1 MKKIIYGF
9 AFSAMMAGAVLTSCD
24 SKQEKVEDAKEEVTE
39 AKEELKDAQQEVNA
53 EYPAF
58 RKENDERIAANQ
70 TEIDRL
76 RKIVAKP
83 GEKPLDNAR
92 RDRIDDI
99 ERRNTDLR
107 TRLDG
112 YETKRS
118 NWDEFKREF
127 NHDMDELGNSFKDM
141 GKDNVK

>member
-1 MKKIIYGF
+1 MKKTMYSF

-24 SKQEKVEDAKEEVTE
+24 SKQDKVEDAKENVTE
-39 AKEELKDAQQEVNA
+39 AKEDLKDAQQELNA
-53 EYPAF
+53 EYPAY
-58 RKENDERIAANQ
+58 KIDMNKRIVANE
-70 TEIDRL
+70 TEIARL
-76 RKIVAKP
+76 RAIINKP

-92 RDRIDDI
+92 RDKIDDL
-99 ERRNTDLR
+99 ERRNADLR

-118 NWDEFKREF
+118 NWEEFKREY

-141 GKDNVK
+141 GKNNVK

>member
-1 MKKIIYGF
+1 MYSF

-24 SKQEKVEDAKEEVTE
+24 SKQDKVEDAKENVTE
-39 AKEELKDAQQEVNA
+39 AKEDLKDAQQELNA
-53 EYPAF
+53 EYPAY
-58 RKENDERIAANQ
+58 KIDMNKRIVANE
-70 TEIDRL
+70 TEIARL
-76 RKIVAKP
+76 RAIINKP

-92 RDRIDDI
+92 RDKIDDL
-99 ERRNTDLR
+99 ERRNADLR

-118 NWDEFKREF
+118 NWEEFKREY

-141 GKDNVK
+141 GKNNVK